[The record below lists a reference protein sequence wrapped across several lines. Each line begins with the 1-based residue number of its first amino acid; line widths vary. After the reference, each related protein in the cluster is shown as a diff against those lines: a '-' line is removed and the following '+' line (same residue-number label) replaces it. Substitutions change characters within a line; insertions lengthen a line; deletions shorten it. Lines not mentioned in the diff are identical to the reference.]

1 MPKHGKK
8 SNKIFRI
15 DCKETDVRPH
25 EEGSDCTN
33 EAVIALPASQ
43 SHASQKAR
51 KGRGGEADSGATAF
65 AAGTEEEWQEMF
77 RRLGRYATLHG
88 HVRHLHALVVRVY
101 TFAPAATKEAG
112 ASSAASVAAPAL
124 TYTYTFTYAQ
134 AHMLR
139 SQHALL
145 HTHAHSLTINILI
158 HIVIQCPYTF
168 THTHPR
174 TLQAKVPKN
183 VGEDAGESFGGADFI
198 GLGKWCARQRLLNS
212 SGSLTVE
219 KQQVILSLSFSLVL
233 SLFLSRLLSLSLA
246 CSLDRSRSFSL
257 SIALALSLS
266 RSLSLFLSLARSR
279 SFSLSLALALSLSR
293 LLTLSLA
300 RARALSL
307 SNK

>member
-25 EEGSDCTN
+25 EEGSDCTD

-139 SQHALL
+139 CQHALL

-168 THTHPR
+168 THTHPH

-233 SLFLSRLLSLSLA
+233 SLFLSRA
-246 CSLDRSRSFSL
+246 RGSLDRKSVV
-257 SIALALSLS
+257 
-266 RSLSLFLSLARSR
+266 
-279 SFSLSLALALSLSR
+279 
-293 LLTLSLA
+293 
-300 RARALSL
+300 
-307 SNK
+307 

>member
-25 EEGSDCTN
+25 EEGSDCTD

-139 SQHALL
+139 CQHALL

-266 RSLSLFLSLARSR
+266 RSLSLFLSLACSL
-279 SFSLSLALALSLSR
+279 FLSL
-293 LLTLSLA
+293 
-300 RARALSL
+300 ARALSL
-307 SNK
+307 SLTSDFACVCTHVHVH